1 MHIEKKMNIFTVSLL
16 RPDTDLSHC
25 VALCGIVWHC
35 VTLCGIVW
43 HCVAFDS
50 RSFLHLFCIFSA
62 FFLQDL
68 GFIFLYELL
77 TGTINIKV
85 GFDDDSFNWGS
96 IFIRMLAPE
105 DTQVREINYILN
117 RNSYIQ

>member
-1 MHIEKKMNIFTVSLL
+1 M
-16 RPDTDLSHC
+16 RHC
-25 VALCGIVWHC
+25 VWRLTTTSV
-35 VTLCGIVW
+35 
-43 HCVAFDS
+43 
-50 RSFLHLFCIFSA
+50 
-62 FFLQDL
+62 LQDL

-105 DTQVREINYILN
+105 DTQVRYMNGKNYIRSRCREKRKHVKKRKLKHE
-117 RNSYIQ
+117 YAVA